1 MTRSK
6 RTPRKAVSLGEITRM
21 CPGAAEYFSDQPE
34 PAMFRVSVSDCGRP
48 GYDPRSLHGVV
59 YGVCNDSTTF
69 CQFLVQVPRDMIVQA
84 QATLISQ
91 ECDYYWET
99 RFYSQW
105 PSSHTRP
112 HKIACGFKVR
122 TLYLSNTAQ
131 MYLMHYSN
139 PTLQMKFRAVQHR
152 LKVVLQSNVSGYIT
166 PVVQDGLSLGKMKV
180 RGTLAVPHGQF
191 IMISFQHF
199 QMHSCFVE
207 NIQMKWKD
215 INTTRCE
222 QKIIIRRD
230 DKIETNIYQTT
241 LLDILFLLFS
251 FRDDI
256 CSEMLFSFQPK
267 DRIPQH
273 LSSGLY
279 NCSVGDYWR
288 FQRHLDCNLKVEC
301 EDGRDEAGH
310 CPYSS
315 PACQGWVASGGKCYT
330 FVSKRKIK
338 AFKSEEQNFFL
349 KAVQYCASLK
359 AVIGQPKTEGDVQ
372 SIESALQRPSRSP
385 IKAIAVGL
393 FYGGLSVPNMYMG
406 SVIAYDK
413 TVLHYTINRR
423 LGVRVHTEGNACLR
437 PLHKFDLHIFSCS
450 NAEAVVCEVT
460 VNNTD
465 IHNDRLEVITLPS
478 VSRTPGKQ
486 EGITS
491 CPNGQFT
498 HTFLLDDRYN
508 VCRDEIA
515 SPCSSSRCVLS
526 NRDRFYGKIERI
538 ASFDVFTCEDDT
550 KLSYTLVCD
559 LRRDCQD
566 GSDESFCQHPPCNAF
581 TCTNSGCVSYS
592 KVCDR
597 VSDCKDDSDEMMCAE
612 YTEMNAFLPSF
623 RSPVLVRFDSV
634 NTFTLRNMSSDEACP
649 DTHYRCPG
657 RYNDC
662 LPVYTRC
669 NGWYD
674 CLGHEDE
681 EGCENMTC
689 AGFYRCLKSTVC
701 VHVDNLCDGWPHCP
715 QRDDEWVCNMTCPAQ
730 CLCQGHAFLCPRPF
744 SAHLFPQLRY
754 VDAGGSGM
762 TPSNLN
768 DNKYIVHLGLSQ
780 CLLTSL
786 STMTLRNLQFLD
798 LSANRLVVVNMFVFV
813 GLVNLKTL
821 ILARNPIHLL
831 RSDPASAV
839 QQSALRTIDM
849 SHTNITVFDSR
860 PLSNFVLVKN
870 LNLSY
875 SPTHTISPS
884 GFRYVPR
891 LTHLYMEGIPV
902 QRFPADILKPLS
914 YLRTVTSHTYKLCC
928 KEILPNHFELI
939 SCDAPRDEIS
949 SCEDLLQ
956 SVTYRGFLWM
966 IGFLSLLGNFL
977 CFVAR
982 VCLQRGVSS
991 SGFHVFVTN
1000 LSMADLL
1007 MGVYIAII
1015 GVADELF
1022 HGEYLFREY
1031 EWTHSVACK
1040 VAGFLSLLSCEVS
1053 ALIIFLIT
1061 LDRFIVLHFPFSSVR
1076 FQRTS
1081 AYLACVFTWLI
1092 GWLLASIPLLP
1103 SVSHWEFF
1111 SQTGI
1116 CIPLPVTR
1124 QDFEGKVYS
1133 VTVFIILNFVLFTLI
1148 ATGQAF
1154 IYWSVQ
1160 KNALQTDSTKTSRD
1174 LTVARRLISV
1184 AVTDF
1189 LCWFPIGLCG
1199 LLALADTPI
1208 PSEVNV
1214 GLAVF
1219 VLPLNSALNPF
1230 MYTFNMLRE
1239 KGRKRKEAMLLKW
1252 LEDHAD
1258 LLDN

>member
-1 MTRSK
+1 
-6 RTPRKAVSLGEITRM
+6 M
-21 CPGAAEYFSDQPE
+21 CPGAADYFSDQSE
-34 PAMFRVSVSDCGRP
+34 PAIFRVSVSDCRRP
-48 GYDPRSLHGVV
+48 GYDPRSRHGVV

-69 CQFLVQVPRDMIVQA
+69 CQFLVQVPRNMVVQA
-84 QATLISQ
+84 QVTLLSQ

-99 RFYSQW
+99 HFYSQW

-112 HKIACGFKVR
+112 HKVTCGFKVH

-152 LKVVLQSNVSGYIT
+152 LKVILQSHFSGYIT
-166 PVVQDGLSLGKMKV
+166 PVAQEGRLLGNVKI
-180 RGTLAVPHGQF
+180 RGTLAAPDGLL
-191 IMISFQHF
+191 IMISFEHF
-199 QMHSCFVE
+199 QMHWCLIK
-207 NIQMKWKD
+207 NIHILWKN
-215 INTTRCE
+215 INTKQFE
-222 QKIIIRRD
+222 QKIVIRTD
-230 DKIETNIYQTT
+230 DVTETNIYQTT
-241 LLDILFLLFS
+241 LLEILFFIHVLGPNACANILFS
-251 FRDDI
+251 FH
-256 CSEMLFSFQPK
+256 PK
-267 DRIPQH
+267 DRLPQK

-279 NCSVGDYWR
+279 NCSVDDYWR
-288 FQRHLDCNLKVEC
+288 FQLHLDCNLKVEC

-310 CPYSS
+310 CPFSS
-315 PACQGWVASGGKCYT
+315 PACQGWVASGGKCYR
-330 FVSKRKIK
+330 FVTEREMK
-338 AFKSEEQNFFL
+338 AFKSDEKMFFL
-349 KAVQYCASLK
+349 EAIQYCASMK
-359 AVIGQPKTEGDVQ
+359 ARIGQPKTEDDFQ
-372 SIESALQRPSRSP
+372 SMQSAFRVSKKRPFH
-385 IKAIAVGL
+385 AYAVGL
-393 FYGGLSVPNMYMG
+393 FYNELSVPSMYTG
-406 SVIAYDK
+406 SVIAVDK
-413 TVLHYTINRR
+413 TVLHHTVNHLLHFRHHTGAKGCFTTSIIYFLR
-423 LGVRVHTEGNACLR
+423 LSPCSETEAT
-437 PLHKFDLHIFSCS
+437 
-450 NAEAVVCEVT
+450 VCEV
-460 VNNTD
+460 VVRNND
-465 IHNDRLEVITLPS
+465 IRNDRLEAITLPG
-478 VSRTPGKQ
+478 VSLALEKQ
-486 EGITS
+486 KEGIAR
-491 CPNGQFT
+491 CRNGQFT
-498 HTFLLDDRYN
+498 HNFLTNDLNN
-508 VCRDEIA
+508 VCREEIA
-515 SPCSSSRCVLS
+515 SPCSSSHCALE
-526 NRDRFYGKIERI
+526 NTTRFHGTNKRM
-538 ASFDVFTCEDDT
+538 ASFDMFTCEDDDT
-550 KLSYTLVCD
+550 RLSYTLVCD
-559 LRRDCQD
+559 FRQDCQD
-566 GSDESFCQHPPCNAF
+566 DSDESFCLHSSCNAF
-581 TCTNSGCVSYS
+581 TCTNSQCVSYS

-597 VSDCKDDSDEMMCAE
+597 VSDCMDNSDEKTCAQYKTTFDE
-612 YTEMNAFLPSF
+612 LQSF
-623 RSPVLVRFDSV
+623 QSPVLITFDGAK
-634 NTFTLRNMSSDEACP
+634 TFTLRNMSSDEACP

-674 CLGHEDE
+674 CMGHKDE

-715 QRDDEWVCNMTCPAQ
+715 QRDDEWVCNMTCPEQ

-754 VDAGGSGM
+754 VDARGSGM

-768 DNKYIVHLGLSQ
+768 DNKYIVRLGLSQ
-780 CLLTSL
+780 CLLTTL
-786 STMTLRNLQFLD
+786 STMALRNLQFLD
-798 LSANRLVVVNMFVFV
+798 LSVNRLEVVNMFVFV

-821 ILARNPIHLL
+821 ILAHNPIHLL
-831 RSDPASAV
+831 HSDQASAT
-839 QQSALRTIDM
+839 QQSALRTIDL

-860 PLSNFVLVKN
+860 PLSNFVFVQN

-875 SPTHTISPS
+875 SPTYTISPS
-884 GFRYVPR
+884 GFRYTPR
-891 LTHLYMEGIPV
+891 LTHLYMVGIPV

-966 IGFLSLLGNFL
+966 IGFLSLLGNLL

-982 VCLQRGVSS
+982 VCVQRSVSS
-991 SGFHVFVTN
+991 RGFHVFVTN

-1022 HGEYLFREY
+1022 RGEYLFREH

-1092 GWLLASIPLLP
+1092 GWLLASVPLLP